1 MENKKIK
8 EELGIIDEG
17 KIVNDEDLEGNEE
30 EEEDEEDEE

>member
-30 EEEDEEDEE
+30 EDEEDEE